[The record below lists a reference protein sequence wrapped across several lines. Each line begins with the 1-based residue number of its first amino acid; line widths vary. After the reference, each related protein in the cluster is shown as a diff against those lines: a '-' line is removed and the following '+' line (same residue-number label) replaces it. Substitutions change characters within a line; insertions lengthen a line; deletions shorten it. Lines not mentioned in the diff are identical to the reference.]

1 MYLSTSVGRKEVET
15 GECPQVHGPDN
26 LEYAAANEKRLWL
39 N

>member
-1 MYLSTSVGRKEVET
+1 MGRREVET
-15 GECPQVHGPDN
+15 GESPQVCGPDN